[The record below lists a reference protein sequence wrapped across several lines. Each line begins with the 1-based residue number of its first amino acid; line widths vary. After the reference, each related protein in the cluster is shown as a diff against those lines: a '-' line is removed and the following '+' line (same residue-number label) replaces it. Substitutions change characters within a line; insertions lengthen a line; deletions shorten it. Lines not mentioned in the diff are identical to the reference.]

1 MIFDIHIESEKKQS
15 RKGAVYAK
23 VKGYEGVTASEKE
36 EECQGVWGRMNSGK
50 SKE

>member
-1 MIFDIHIESEKKQS
+1 MIFDINIESEKKQP

-23 VKGYEGVTASEKE
+23 VIGCGGVSLSEKE
-36 EECQGVWGRMNSGK
+36 KECQGVWGRMNLGK